1 VPPRLAGLAT
11 RRRRRRPAH
20 LSTRARVDQGRHGG
34 SRRRRGGPPVAI
46 LGALEETSSP
56 EQAGQDSISLSLE
69 RAAFGGF
76 SRESVQAAI
85 ERLTTLL
92 TDAQRSAADAAARAA
107 DAEARAERLRA
118 EGDRLVQELEKYRSI
133 EHSLAQTL
141 ARAEA
146 TAGARVKEA
155 EDEAQRVLGEARST
169 ASDAARNAVADR
181 DRAVAE
187 AVRIRDQL
195 ARALAA
201 LDAALAGGFEQR

>member
-1 VPPRLAGLAT
+1 M
-11 RRRRRRPAH
+11 
-20 LSTRARVDQGRHGG
+20 
-34 SRRRRGGPPVAI
+34 
-46 LGALEETSSP
+46 SSP
-56 EQAGQDSISLSLE
+56 EQGGQDNISLSLE

-141 ARAEA
+141 ARAEE

-201 LDAALAGGFEQR
+201 LDAALAGGFEQH